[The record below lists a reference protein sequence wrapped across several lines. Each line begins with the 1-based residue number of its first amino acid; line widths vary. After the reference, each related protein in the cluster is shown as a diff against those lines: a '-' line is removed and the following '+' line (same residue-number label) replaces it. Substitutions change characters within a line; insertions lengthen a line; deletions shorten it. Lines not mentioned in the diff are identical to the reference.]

1 MSIASNP
8 QADRHLRS
16 TTQQEIYVFFQII
29 LDTYFVYFFGAVLG
43 EKSLSWII
51 LYSQKHSWNE
61 IYFNIRLSF
70 KSNFQTT

>member
-43 EKSLSWII
+43 EKSLS
-51 LYSQKHSWNE
+51 
-61 IYFNIRLSF
+61 
-70 KSNFQTT
+70 